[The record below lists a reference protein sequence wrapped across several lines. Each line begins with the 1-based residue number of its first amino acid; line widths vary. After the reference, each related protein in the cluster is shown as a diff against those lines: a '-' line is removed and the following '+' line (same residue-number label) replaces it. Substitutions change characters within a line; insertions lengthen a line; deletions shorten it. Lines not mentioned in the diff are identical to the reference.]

1 MNEWQLFS
9 TMTWALFGLSVIG
22 FVVLMFIP
30 APYGRFVRR
39 GWGPQIPSRLGW
51 ILMETPAVL
60 VFAYAFFIGENWRSP
75 APLVLFALWQLHYV
89 YRTFVFPFR
98 MRGTKKMALLVTLYV
113 LLFVTAPYGY
123 LNGRYLSH
131 FGEYPTSWLVDP
143 RFLVGASLFLIGLVI
158 NFQSDLILIKLRNP
172 GETGYKLPV
181 GGLYRWLSCPNYFG
195 EILEWTGWAVATW
208 SLPGLAFAVWGAAN
222 LVPRALS
229 HHRWYQENF
238 PDYPRERRAL
248 LPGLL

>member
-1 MNEWQLFS
+1 MAGLTLAWAVPMDEWQLFS
-9 TMTWALFGLSVIG
+9 TMTWALFGLAVIA

-195 EILEWTGWAVATW
+195 EILEWTGWAVAT
-208 SLPGLAFAVWGAAN
+208 
-222 LVPRALS
+222 
-229 HHRWYQENF
+229 
-238 PDYPRERRAL
+238 
-248 LPGLL
+248 